1 MLWVGGMKRRG
12 RAVDLGL
19 DPMFCRSWMKREF
32 MRRACSFR
40 VSSCASDSLRDH
52 ESIANWAKSTTPWWS
67 EMCQPVDV
75 DNVRKRPRVQVLME
89 WIVSSSELRVESK
102 PRNDVAPYSFLA
114 WNFLTIIVY
123 LREALE
129 ILRHAW
135 EISSPWVVH
144 LPSLISYN
152 NHHHPA

>member
-1 MLWVGGMKRRG
+1 VVERDVSAGRCRQRAEETTVGAWRFRIMLRTGENVLTS
-12 RAVDLGL
+12 A
-19 DPMFCRSWMKREF
+19 F
-32 MRRACSFR
+32 
-40 VSSCASDSLRDH
+40 DH
-52 ESIANWAKSTTPWWS
+52 ESVDKSDS
-67 EMCQPVDV
+67 
-75 DNVRKRPRVQVLME
+75 VQVLME